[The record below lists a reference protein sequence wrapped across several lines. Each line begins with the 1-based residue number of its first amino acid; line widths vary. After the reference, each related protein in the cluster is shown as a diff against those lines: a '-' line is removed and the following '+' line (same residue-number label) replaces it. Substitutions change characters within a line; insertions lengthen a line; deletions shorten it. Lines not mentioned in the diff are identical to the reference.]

1 MKVFLGSAL
10 MLCLLGT
17 FLSCNGKNMVAA
29 NAMAP
34 TTAAVFEPDVRFAS
48 IDTLAEFMA
57 DEISAKTID
66 EFVNRYEQQ
75 AVAIKSYGC
84 LNHGERMK
92 TSGIKPCAVTC
103 GRWPTDCLAAARL
116 TW

>member
-48 IDTLAEFMA
+48 IDSLAEYMM
-57 DEISAKTID
+57 DEFSAKTID

-75 AVAIKSYGC
+75 AVAVKSYGL
-84 LNHGERMK
+84 LNHKGEDNN
-92 TSGIKPCAVTC
+92 
-103 GRWPTDCLAAARL
+103 RWDETVCRDLRALADSLSAAARL